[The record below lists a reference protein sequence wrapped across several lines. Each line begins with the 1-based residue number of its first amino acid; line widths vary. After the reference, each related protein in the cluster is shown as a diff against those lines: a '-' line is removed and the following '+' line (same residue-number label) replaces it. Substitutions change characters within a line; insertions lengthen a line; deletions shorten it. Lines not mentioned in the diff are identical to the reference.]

1 MDKALLH
8 VLFEAALRPG
18 ELLRMD
24 VGSVDFKDGYC
35 LISVKGKTGVKRI
48 PLVVSFK
55 PLLERL

>member
-1 MDKALLH
+1 LH

-55 PLLERL
+55 PLLE